1 MCGERL
7 NESIYKQNQDV
18 LAARHPQVLSRL
30 ADPSPI
36 GFQILQTYS
45 GDPNLLIEREDN
57 SAFALY
63 PSDNPLKSFFG
74 PTAGLSEIR
83 GKIICLFGL
92 GLGYHARE
100 VLRQAGGCNIV
111 VIYEAIPAML
121 EFAMAHVDLV
131 DVFAHPHV
139 RLVVGQPVDLAAL
152 FHRERDILFAGRG
165 YSVAE
170 IGPLVQLAPDWYAG
184 EKQRMQRF
192 VQGLVIANQ
201 GMAKNGRR
209 HMENR
214 FRNLY
219 AMARAIPLG
228 TLENCFQGKPA
239 IIVAS
244 GPSLSKN
251 IQHLKKAK
259 GKSLIIAAD
268 SAVGPLLSH
277 EIVPDIVVSVDIN
290 DFTFEKLGPF
300 VDRLKGT
307 GLLFIP
313 EVTPKI
319 PNYID
324 WKFKIFTLLSPYT
337 ADLFNQLLKTR
348 EKPLLYAQSVVHL
361 ALGAAQRMGCDPIV
375 FTGLDLA
382 YDREKDHAE
391 GAVLHWGNR
400 QQGDGENDV
409 LVEGIN
415 GEMIPTNVGLLN
427 MLETCQALIR
437 QAPERRY
444 VDATE
449 GGARISGTQTA
460 RLSEAIARDCST
472 DFGSRAVFHSSAAG
486 PSLPDVTGNLR
497 CLKEDGEDLLTRID
511 AFRGAAGMAPDFFGN
526 QDDVQHFLQWVSAHL
541 TAEDRRRLNALH
553 TALCAHPLITA
564 LADLLASDTGRYTGF
579 EIAIAEAEAAGAEAD
594 IRNARLGRE
603 CFLLAIRRQAL
614 MCFVEMIEKQWALF
628 RRVEQGDAARTTE
641 EKTDIARCFL
651 ENGLVAAVFGAL
663 EGLPHK
669 LAEKQFLVGAVHIL
683 RGDVKEGVCIF
694 ESIISELNGSGADIG
709 AFLAGVEA
717 AWLDECD
724 RAPLFPFRKIVLDRV
739 LSIAETTDE
748 NLERISKLLIA
759 VTKFLFARE
768 EEDAAIML
776 LEKAIKGRFRGNALL
791 TARLARFLVEAGRF
805 DEGIQRLEAATRIDP
820 DTAVLWEEIGDA
832 LASQQDVQT
841 ALVAYE
847 KCSHALPSRWEVL
860 RKIGDCYAAMGKPA
874 AARLAYAA
882 ALEKRP
888 M

>member
-1 MCGERL
+1 MRGERL

-409 LVEGIN
+409 LVESIH

-427 MLETCQALIR
+427 MLETCQKLIR
-437 QAPERRY
+437 QKPETRY

-449 GGARISGTQTA
+449 GGAKIAGTA
-460 RLSEAIARDCST
+460 IECLSETLSRECTA
-472 DFGSRAVFHSSAAG
+472 DFSPKAFFCGHAAA
-486 PSLPDVTGNLR
+486 SLLSEVVGNLCR
-497 CLKEDGEDLLTRID
+497 LKEETDRLLRRME
-511 AFRGAAGMAPDFFGN
+511 AFRGGAAHQPVADRKRMNAF
-526 QDDVQHFLQWVSAHL
+526 HEELSAH
-541 TAEDRRRLNALH
+541 RLV
-553 TALCAHPLITA
+553 TA
-564 LADLLASDTGRYTGF
+564 LADLLSADADGYADF
-579 EIAIAEAEAAGAEAD
+579 EMAIAEAEAVGTHGGVED
-594 IRNARLGRE
+594 ARFGRV
-603 CFLLAIRRQAL
+603 CFLLTIRKRAL
-614 MCFVEMIEKQWALF
+614 TCFGQMLGDQLALF
-628 RRVEQGDAARTTE
+628 RRIHEENAVAASGNRANMARCLLQHGLLAAASGVLKGMPDKMPEKRFLSAALRVQEGAVEEGIGIFKEAFPNRHDWE
-641 EKTDIARCFL
+641 TDIR
-651 ENGLVAAVFGAL
+651 
-663 EGLPHK
+663 P
-669 LAEKQFLVGAVHIL
+669 FLV
-683 RGDVKEGVCIF
+683 DVET
-694 ESIISELNGSGADIG
+694 
-709 AFLAGVEA
+709 

-724 RAPLFPFRKIVLDRV
+724 RAPLFSFRKIIAERI
-739 LSIAETTDE
+739 LSLEETTDE
-748 NLERISKLLIA
+748 NHERITKLLIE
-759 VTKFLFARE
+759 VTKFFFARE
-768 EEDAAIML
+768 EEGVAIML
-776 LEKAIKGRFRGNALL
+776 LEKAVNKRFRENALL
-791 TARLARFLVEAGRF
+791 TARLARFLVAAGRF